1 MLLNSLSCLIDTS
14 YLLTLGVILLIS
26 GGIMLY
32 CYRRLNL
39 LEESI
44 IDQGKILQTFILN
57 HNKQIEKL
65 SSLNNNFYNMNNF
78 SNINSE
84 YPYVSNDIN
93 TNFDTKKINLENSK
107 INVSDDDEDDEEND
121 DEEDDSSENDSSSDE
136 ENESTTNNI
145 KLVKNSDI
153 NLSNQNNDSD
163 YDSDE
168 ENNDLQIIEG
178 SSNDELNNLETI
190 NLNNEEEDFIN
201 NLPIPIDS
209 LSINL
214 LNNDDTSKKINLDD
228 ESKVPEK
235 RGFSRLKIDEL
246 RTLAVTKNL
255 TDNDG
260 ASKMKKNDLIR
271 ALQNM

>member
-235 RGFSRLKIDEL
+235 RGFSRMKIDEL